1 MAIRK
6 VLVCDDSTADRTNL
20 ERIVS
25 GTGCVVITANN
36 GKEALVQVHATFF
49 AIACLR
55 CSTYLH
61 VK

>member
-1 MAIRK
+1 MDTVAIF
-6 VLVCDDSTADRTNL
+6 CAIDDFCNL
-20 ERIVS
+20 FEPWWRQRL
-25 GTGCVVITANN
+25 
-36 GKEALVQVHATFF
+36 LVQVHATFF